1 MLPSSLSVF
10 VLSSTTS
17 SVDCP
22 ELDVLNYAVVVSA
35 GVAGAGVS
43 GINAAVGA
51 SVVGVGVV
59 DAEPETYRL
68 IC

>member
-22 ELDVLNYAVVVSA
+22 ELDVLNAVVVSA
-35 GVAGAGVS
+35 GVAGVGVS
-43 GINAAVGA
+43 GINVAVGA